1 MSKTKQNLL
10 NGTAPVV
17 QKAFEPQ
24 SYNVDGFCAAHSISK
39 SALHLMWQEGTGPD
53 VFYVG
58 QRRMVSKEA
67 AARWRQ
73 EREAAAVAA
82 E

>member
-1 MSKTKQNLL
+1 MPAPSKNQ
-10 NGTAPVV
+10 PVV
-17 QKAFEPQ
+17 NIEIQ
-24 SYNVDGFCAAHSISK
+24 SYSIDTFCAAHNISK
-39 SALHLMWQEGTGPD
+39 SRLYLMWQEGTGPD
-53 VFYVG
+53 YFLVG

-73 EREAAAVAA
+73 EREAAAIAA